1 MIQIKPIDTVNHT
14 TSDYY
19 GFVRKD
25 IAPLLPDRADRIL
38 EVGAASGAT
47 LKWLKSIFP
56 GAVTTGVE
64 LNEQMRPLLSQNV
77 DRAIIGNIDD
87 NISSLETY
95 DLILL
100 LDVLEHLD
108 DPVGVLRRLGEKLND
123 NGTVIVSLPN
133 VAHLSISLPLLLF
146 REFEY
151 QDSGILDRTHKR
163 FFTDKSAVALLND
176 ACLSVSKGVMI
187 GMQGPKSKFINL
199 ISFGFLKHH
208 LAKQY
213 LMCGVKAPE
222 PRKQDTVNWVCES

>member
-1 MIQIKPIDTVNHT
+1 MLQIKPIDTVNHT
-14 TSDYY
+14 TTDYY

-25 IAPLLPDRADRIL
+25 IAPLLPAQADRIL

-56 GAVTTGVE
+56 NAVTTGVE
-64 LNEQMRPLLSQNV
+64 LNGQMRSALSQNV

-87 NISSLETY
+87 NMSSLETY

-108 DPVGVLRRLGEKLND
+108 DPLGVLRRLCAKLTD
-123 NGTVIVSLPN
+123 HGTVIVSLPN
-133 VAHLSISLPLLLF
+133 VAHLSVSLPLLLR

-151 QDSGILDRTHKR
+151 QDAGILDRTHKR
-163 FFTDKSAVALLND
+163 FFTETSAVALLND
-176 ACLSVSKGVMI
+176 AGLSVSKGVMM
-187 GMQGPKSKFINL
+187 GMQGPKSKFINM

-213 LMCGVKAPE
+213 IMCGVKSPG
-222 PRKQDTVNWVCES
+222 RQKQNSVHWNCDT